1 MALASK
7 CRALILSSNMKKQT
21 PKEDSSNANV
31 EESGAYDDVF
41 HATFKEL
48 SKWEN
53 LEKSD
58 TNWELVVHKNNLT
71 KR

>member
-1 MALASK
+1 MDES
-7 CRALILSSNMKKQT
+7 
-21 PKEDSSNANV
+21 PDANPGD
-31 EESGAYDDVF
+31 EFLTTY
-41 HATFKEL
+41 KEL

-58 TNWELVVHKNNLT
+58 TNWELVVHKNNQA